1 MKVSAVLIGA
11 KDNIGRQRLY
21 IRISDKQKRLHYK
34 TPIFLNPDTDFKKG
48 KVVATHP
55 HATVLNKEI
64 KRLIVEKEAE
74 VHGLFEQKGKVK
86 DTPFKDYA
94 LDLFNRLDKEREAGT
109 IRYYIGQLD
118 KFLRFAPGIT
128 LNSITDTTLEGY
140 KQWCYSEGNGVN
152 GVWSSLK
159 FLKLVLRK
167 AKSERRLKE
176 NPFDYYKMPAYQEP
190 KKEYLTPEQIERINA
205 FRMDEY
211 TPEDLRFCATWFLIG
226 CYTGLR
232 YSDMHRFDRDKHIIK
247 GRIVIYTQ
255 KTAEPIS
262 LPLNTKVKEWLT
274 AVEYKRMH
282 FTNEHY
288 NRLLKL
294 VAAGAKVKAKLTTH
308 TARHSFAMMCADLGV
323 TIEEAAAMLGH
334 KDLKN
339 TKVYYKLSGK
349 RIDTAYGKLS

>member
-1 MKVSAVLIGA
+1 MKATAVLKG
-11 KDNIGRQRLY
+11 KPDGSGRQKVY
-21 IRISDKQKRLHYK
+21 IRLSDKQKRIHFAADIWVH
-34 TPIFLNPDTDFKKG
+34 PNDFKKG
-48 KVVATHP
+48 KVLPSHP
-55 HATVLNKEI
+55 YHEAVNRRIKQEII
-64 KRLIVEKEAE
+64 KREGE
-74 VHGLFEQKGKVK
+74 VHGLFEKKEK
-86 DTPFKDYA
+86 LTDTPFKDYA
-94 LDLFNRLDKEREAGT
+94 LDLFRRLDKEREAGT

-159 FLKLVLRK
+159 FLKLVLRR

-232 YSDMHRFDRDKHIIK
+232 YSDMHRFDRDKHLIK

-308 TARHSFAMMCADLGV
+308 TARHSFAMLCADLGISQEV
-323 TIEEAAAMLGH
+323 TARLMGH
-334 KDLKN
+334 RDM
-339 TKVYYKLSGK
+339 KVTATYYKLSNK
-349 RIDTAYGKLS
+349 RIDSEYNKLG